1 MFGCDHYE
9 GGFNMV
15 KYCNKRVDELNA
27 QAKRTFDEAERRK
40 LIIEATNIVND
51 ELPVGVMYFSKGI
64 FGYTDRL
71 QNYKR
76 GPWGIN
82 FEYLWMQQ

>member
-1 MFGCDHYE
+1 
-9 GGFNMV
+9 MV

-27 QAKRTFDEAERRK
+27 QAKRTFDEVERRK

-51 ELPVGVMYFSKGI
+51 ELPVGVMHFSKGI

-76 GPWGIN
+76 GPWGVY
-82 FEYLWMQQ
+82 FEYLWMQE